1 MRVEFSPQADKDA
14 DDGLDW
20 WLEHRDKAPQLFR
33 TELQAA
39 VKKLGK
45 TPFIGVRVVTPGSS
59 LKVRRLAM
67 SKTQFRLYYRVRADV
82 VEILRLWHMS
92 RGATPPL

>member
-1 MRVEFSPQADKDA
+1 LRVEFSPQADKDA

-33 TELQAA
+33 IELQAA

-45 TPFIGVRVVTPGSS
+45 TPFIGVRS
-59 LKVRRLAM
+59 
-67 SKTQFRLYYRVRADV
+67 
-82 VEILRLWHMS
+82 
-92 RGATPPL
+92 